1 MRTVHGSLF
10 EVSLAAFAS
19 IGLPVTLISSLF
31 GFVQTIRR
39 APAEQIGE
47 AINYG
52 VAIGLVPGIA
62 LAAVVLLNG
71 IRA

>member
-1 MRTVHGSLF
+1 MRAVHRSLF

-19 IGLPVTLISSLF
+19 IGLPVTLLSSLF
-31 GFVQTIRR
+31 GFFQAIRR
-39 APAEQIGE
+39 APAERIGE

-52 VAIGLVPGIA
+52 VAAGLVPGLAI
-62 LAAVVLLNG
+62 AAVVLAIG